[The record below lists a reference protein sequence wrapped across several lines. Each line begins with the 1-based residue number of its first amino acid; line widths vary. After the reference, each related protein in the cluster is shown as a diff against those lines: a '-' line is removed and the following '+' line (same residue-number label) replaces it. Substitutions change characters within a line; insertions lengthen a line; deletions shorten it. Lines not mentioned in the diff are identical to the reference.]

1 MSGKVALVT
10 GGSRGIGRA
19 IVLELAKHGYA
30 IAFTFRQ
37 DRLAASA
44 LRRSLARRGIPVMWE
59 QHDVSDSTA
68 VTGFVDRALQRF
80 GHLDV
85 LVNNAGVTR
94 DAPLY
99 LMKEQEWVDVVNI
112 NLKGVYNFCR
122 ACVPHMMRRKR
133 GRIINIA
140 SASGLRGVVGQT
152 NYCASKGALVT
163 FSKSLARELAP
174 YQITV
179 NAIAPGFIETDMLKD
194 IPPQRLAEF
203 RRSIPL
209 GRFGTAQEIAE
220 LTRFIVERAG
230 YVTGQTIVVDG
241 GLIA

>member
-1 MSGKVALVT
+1 MPGKVALVT

-37 DRLAASA
+37 DRRAASA
-44 LRRSLARRGIPVMWE
+44 LQRGLMRRGTPVMCE
-59 QHDVSDSTA
+59 QHDASDSAA
-68 VTGFVDRALQRF
+68 VSGFVDRVLRRF

-99 LMKEQEWVDVVNI
+99 LMKEEEWDEVINT

-133 GRIINIA
+133 GRIVNIA
-140 SASGLRGVVGQT
+140 SVSGLRGVLGQT
-152 NYCASKGALVT
+152 NYCASKGAMVT
-163 FSKSLARELAP
+163 FSKALARELAS

-179 NAIAPGFIETDMLKD
+179 NAIAPGFIETDMLKR
-194 IPPQRLAEF
+194 IPAQRLAEF
-203 RRSIPL
+203 RKSIPL